1 LNNTAANG
9 DCGAL
14 TNALF
19 GQLRPSSAID
29 PKTINGWGNRPW
41 NSEFSASIQQE
52 LARRLAVDFGYFRRW
67 YGNFTIVDN
76 RAVGPTDFTTYSITA
91 PVDARLQQSGQ
102 VIDGLYEV
110 NANRVGAVDNYT
122 TFADNFG
129 KQIEHWNGFDLTV
142 NARPGNG
149 IVLQGGLST
158 GRTSLD
164 NCDLR
169 AKLPEITLLAGGVA
183 VPQQNCHSDTN
194 FLTQYKFLGTYLLPK
209 IDVQLAAT
217 FQSTPG
223 PEVPANYTVTSG
235 QTPTGT
241 IPLSGGFRTVNVN
254 LVGKEY
260 SEHINQLDFR
270 VAKLFRFGRTRTSVN
285 FDLANVLNSNMA
297 NGIFTFYGPRWQNPT
312 GILDPRLFKLSA
324 SFDF

>member
-1 LNNTAANG
+1 MNTM
-9 DCGAL
+9 
-14 TNALF
+14 
-19 GQLRPSSAID
+19 P
-29 PKTINGWGNRPW
+29 
-41 NSEFSASIQQE
+41 
-52 LARRLAVDFGYFRRW
+52 
-67 YGNFTIVDN
+67 
-76 RAVGPTDFTTYSITA
+76 
-91 PVDARLQQSGQ
+91 GQ
-102 VIDGLYEV
+102 VRLPTP
-110 NANRVGAVDNYT
+110 RRT
-122 TFADNFG
+122 TVQVA
-129 KQIEHWNGFDLTV
+129 
-142 NARPGNG
+142 GNG

-169 AKLPEITLLAGGVA
+169 DKLPEITLLAGGVA
-183 VPQQNCHSDTN
+183 VSQQNCHSDTN

-209 IDVQLAAT
+209 IDVQFAAT
-217 FQSTPG
+217 FQSAPG

-235 QTPTGT
+235 QTPAGNL
-241 IPLSGGFRTVNVN
+241 PLSGGFRTINVN

-270 VAKLFRFGRTRTSVN
+270 VAKIFRFGRTRTSVN
-285 FDLANVLNSNMA
+285 FDLANALNSNMA